1 MLKIIIISVLV
12 IYIVFKL
19 VGFAFRIMFG
29 AAYEQQRRAQQGQRQ
44 QYTTKKR
51 APNSNLNIDTPPDN
65 KGPKSGKEYKGGD
78 YVDYEEVKE

>member
-12 IYIVFKL
+12 LYLVFKL

-29 AAYEQQRRAQQGQRQ
+29 AAYEQQRKARQGQQQ
-44 QYTTKKR
+44 QYTTRRK
-51 APNSNLNIDTPPDN
+51 APNSNLNIDTQPEN
-65 KGPKSGKEYKGGD
+65 QRAKSSKEYKGGD